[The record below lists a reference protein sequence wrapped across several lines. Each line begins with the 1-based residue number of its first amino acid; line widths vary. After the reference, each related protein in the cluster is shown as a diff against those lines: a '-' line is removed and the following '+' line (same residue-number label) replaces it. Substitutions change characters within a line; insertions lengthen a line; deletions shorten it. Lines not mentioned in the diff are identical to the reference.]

1 MESILQKA
9 DNKEITI
16 SSLLNEI
23 TNLTEEN
30 NFIINDIHEYK
41 KELNEL
47 LANQN
52 NEFIN
57 LSQTQIDEKLNNI
70 LEEVLNEEE
79 TNISMIE
86 QKEENI
92 MENVNQK
99 ENTNNAEGM
108 DNNSE
113 STIDKNDLDYHS
125 DNSEI
130 NNNEN
135 ELENT
140 NDTINFMNISL
151 FSEVIKNMDKNKSS
165 EKIDITNMK
174 DELNKM
180 KSLFSN
186 LRMDGFADMID
197 KMTNLDNF
205 NKNETEDLESFI
217 LDNDNKNSDA
227 KLSDAESYDIT
238 DDESSEIESSE
249 IESSEIE
256 SSENEEN
263 TKDTNM
269 ENLQN
274 NIFSNFSNLFNLEFL
289 TNKLGLKQNLNN
301 KQVEEDLNDFVDD
314 DEHENE
320 QECEKVNTISNDNKK
335 LDECLNQNTKIFDEL
350 TNMMKGLGL
359 NLHNYENINKE
370 KKD

>member
-1 MESILQKA
+1 MESILQKT

-30 NFIINDIHEYK
+30 NVIIKDIHEYK

-47 LANQN
+47 IANQN

-57 LSQTQIDEKLNNI
+57 LSQTEIDEKLNNI
-70 LEEVLNEEE
+70 LEQVLNEEE
-79 TNISMIE
+79 TDISMIE
-86 QKEENI
+86 QKDENI
-92 MENVNQK
+92 VENINQK
-99 ENTNNAEGM
+99 ENINNVDET

-113 STIDKNDLDYHS
+113 STIDKDDLDYNS
-125 DNSEI
+125 DNSVI

-135 ELENT
+135 KVENT

-165 EKIDITNMK
+165 EKIDISNMK

-186 LRMDGFADMID
+186 LRMDDFADMID

-249 IESSEIE
+249 
-256 SSENEEN
+256 NEDN
-263 TKDTNM
+263 TKDTNV

-274 NIFSNFSNLFNLEFL
+274 NIFGNFGNLFNLEFL

-314 DEHENE
+314 QDENE
-320 QECEKVNTISNDNKK
+320 ECEKVECITNDNKK

-359 NLHNYENINKE
+359 NLPNSENINKE